1 VFSVVE
7 QGHASLEEKVEAD
20 NIGTFTQTIFILSL
34 LITLSLN
41 LVVVERNS
49 KISNQCV
56 RVATSTKGTGI
67 SRTAALTG
75 YLQGSLNV
83 LFWRT

>member
-1 VFSVVE
+1 MFNAVE
-7 QGHASLEEKVEAD
+7 PGLASLKEKVEAVA
-20 NIGTFTQTIFILSL
+20 IGTFTQTIYILLL

-41 LVVVERNS
+41 LVVVVRNS

-83 LFWRT
+83 LF